1 MIDDILA
8 APSAAGSAHNTL
20 ATEHVEPSLSVAGAK
35 NSSPVQA
42 GANDPGLN
50 SKSIFSD
57 GATQMKKHWL
67 WILAIL
73 AVILGFWYYSSSS
86 ATA

>member
-1 MIDDILA
+1 MNIDDIFA
-8 APSAAGSAHNTL
+8 TPSAAGSAHSTIVVVGPETAILGN
-20 ATEHVEPSLSVAGAK
+20 ANSPPS
-35 NSSPVQA
+35 QT

-86 ATA
+86 AAA